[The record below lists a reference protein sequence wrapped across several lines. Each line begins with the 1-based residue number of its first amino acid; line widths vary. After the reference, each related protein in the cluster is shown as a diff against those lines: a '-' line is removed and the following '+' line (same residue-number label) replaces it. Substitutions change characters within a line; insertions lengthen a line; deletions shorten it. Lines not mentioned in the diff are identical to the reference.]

1 MGLSSR
7 EREREI
13 LDGGRVRVSS
23 SEQGLICPTH
33 TKRFNS
39 VLTVITAI
47 SFEFRVQAKWYC

>member
-23 SEQGLICPTH
+23 SEQGLIRPS
-33 TKRFNS
+33 KKKKASILF
-39 VLTVITAI
+39 
-47 SFEFRVQAKWYC
+47 